1 MDVQFF
7 LDYRSPYSYLAATQ
21 LDTLG
26 VDIVLE
32 PVNILAVMKT
42 VNNQPSPVCPPKMRY
57 AGVDA
62 ARWAKHY
69 GVAYSPNRALL
80 QAMSTGQ
87 FDGTLLS
94 RAGVAARQLGVLAN
108 VNKALFEAVWAS
120 DADLVS
126 EAGRNA
132 FFAARG
138 QSPVSPIHD
147 ACSGAVR
154 RGLQSGARTGTFG
167 CHELLSAQHSHRSDG
182 GRRSRRR
189 GGRSA
194 RAADRQSG

>member
-80 QAMSTGQ
+80 QAMAAGQ

-94 RAGVAARQLGVLAN
+94 RAGVAARRLGVLAN

-120 DADLVS
+120 DADLSS

-138 QSPVSPIHD
+138 ISGDDLWRLALD
-147 ACSGAVR
+147 AH
-154 RGLQSGARTGTFG
+154 TG
-167 CHELLSAQHSHRSDG
+167 ELLAD
-182 GRRSRRR
+182 
-189 GGRSA
+189 
-194 RAADRQSG
+194 ADRKAVERGVFGVPTFVVAGELFFGNDRLDFVRARLAR